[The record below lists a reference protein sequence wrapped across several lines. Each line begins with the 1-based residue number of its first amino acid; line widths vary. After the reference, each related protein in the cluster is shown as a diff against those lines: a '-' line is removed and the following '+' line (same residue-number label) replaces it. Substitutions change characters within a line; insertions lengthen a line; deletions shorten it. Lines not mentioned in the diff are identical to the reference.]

1 MILTMSKEAIIN
13 RILSDAQLKADS
25 FVGDAQSK
33 ADEILAEAAEQCK
46 AYLFSSQNETDKIC
60 DEIESRGKI
69 VAELDAK
76 KLQLGAKAHILDSV
90 FYRALDKVRNL
101 DVKNYKRLLLGMLEL
116 AEDGDVITIS
126 EREKDILTQKDIE
139 KFSKTKGINLVL
151 SDVFGDFDGGMIL
164 SGKGIDKN
172 LTFEV
177 EINALRE
184 ISETEIAKEI
194 FG

>member
-1 MILTMSKEAIIN
+1 MSKEAIIN